1 MSEFPWKCHFVWFW
15 ASMWETMELSPNS
28 NDATF
33 LQRKRALA
41 SPLVVKDPRTPNS
54 FIQPEAEMI
63 HRWVS
68 VPAGRVACLCWT
80 ISPSVQ
86 PPGVPTLMWKAHQRT
101 PTVPPQNWLT
111 LLSWIST
118 TNSSLW
124 SFFYFLLF
132 VQVLLC
138 SQWISQT
145 TQSTTTGHRT
155 LSKIFGT
162 ETALA
167 SKAEAHIETTV
178 SKWKW
183 KFDIYH
189 SADSRQYSKCANM
202 NLYSLNYLHFI
213 PTE

>member
-1 MSEFPWKCHFVWFW
+1 MMPPSSKENGLLLLPWW
-15 ASMWETMELSPNS
+15 LRIPGPP
-28 NDATF
+28 
-33 LQRKRALA
+33 RAL
-41 SPLVVKDPRTPNS
+41 SNQKL
-54 FIQPEAEMI
+54 
-63 HRWVS
+63 RWFTAGSLSLQGGLPVS
-68 VPAGRVACLCWT
+68 VEPFLLVCSLLGSQLWCGRHTREHLQ
-80 ISPSVQ
+80 S
-86 PPGVPTLMWKAHQRT
+86 
-101 PTVPPQNWLT
+101 PPQNWLT
-111 LLSWIST
+111 FLSWIST

-124 SFFYFLLF
+124 SFLYFLLF

-162 ETALA
+162 EMALT

-183 KFDIYH
+183 KFDTYH

-202 NLYSLNYLHFI
+202 NVYSLNYLHFI